1 MSSTFCYTV
10 KRTTMFAIRVDNYLR
25 NKISRQMLETKIRNQ
40 DLKNITS
47 AAEREH

>member
-1 MSSTFCYTV
+1 
-10 KRTTMFAIRVDNYLR
+10 MFAIRVDNYLR

>member
-10 KRTTMFAIRVDNYLR
+10 KRTTKFPIGLDNYLR
-25 NKISRQMLETKIRNQ
+25 NKISRQMLETIIRNQ
-40 DLKNITS
+40 HLKNITS